1 MSTHQIFKSIDLVGV
16 STEGFEDA
24 VRKAVARAARTMR
37 HLRWFEVLEQRGYL
51 GDDAATVR
59 EYQVRVRLW
68 FALEDAQDVS
78 A

>member
-1 MSTHQIFKSIDLVGV
+1 MSTHTVFKSIDLVGV
-16 STEGFEDA
+16 STESFEDA
-24 VRKAVARAARTMR
+24 VRRAVARAAQTMR

-68 FALEDAQDVS
+68 FGLEEAQDLS